1 MKFIERYRGALVLLV
16 LVLAVVLRLAGGES
30 ALFGQI
36 FRLPDADTQL
46 MYAAGNFL
54 YSAGSSG
61 LHPKPAD
68 PLVSSPHGGDSAGNW
83 NVPGVSR
90 PADPSVPPTDT
101 PRPTDPL
108 QPTDPPPPP
117 ATSRP
122 TDPSVTDPVDPP
134 PPTLP
139 DFVKAD
145 LEYVFV
151 EKGVGCNYSPNLQ
164 KLLEGK
170 LDLDLTGEA
179 PTVLIIHSH
188 ATECYIDGPQD
199 YMYMGSWMPYRCLN
213 TDYNMV
219 SVGDALAKL
228 LEQAGISVIHD
239 RTLHDKYAYDI
250 AYEKSREA
258 VQEYLQQYPSIQL
271 VLDLHRDT
279 LQNADGSQWASGV
292 TVDGKTVAQLM
303 LVMGT
308 DLQAPHPN
316 WQKNLALAL
325 KLQVLLEKQVPDLT
339 RAVILRTSRYNQD
352 LSNGALL
359 IEFGT
364 AGNTHAEVMRS
375 VPYLA
380 RAIIELMHGSN

>member
-16 LVLAVVLRLAGGES
+16 LVLAVVLRVAGGES
-30 ALFGQI
+30 SLLGQI

-46 MYAAGNFL
+46 MYAAGSFL
-54 YSAGSSG
+54 YGTGTNG

-68 PLVSSPHGGDSAGNW
+68 PLVSRPNGGDIAGNW

-90 PADPSVPPTDT
+90 P
-101 PRPTDPL
+101 TDP
-108 QPTDPPPPP
+108 T
-117 ATSRP
+117 
-122 TDPSVTDPVDPP
+122 VTDPVDPP
-134 PPTLP
+134 YPTLP
-139 DFVKAD
+139 EFVKAD

-151 EKGVGCNYSPNLQ
+151 EKGVGCDYSPNLQ

-179 PTVLIIHSH
+179 PTVLILHSH

-219 SVGDALAKL
+219 SVGDALTKL

-308 DLQAPHPN
+308 DLKESHPN

-325 KLQVLLEKQVPDLT
+325 KMQVLLEKQVPDLT

-380 RAIIELMHGSN
+380 RAIVELMHGSN